1 MRKREGIEPR
11 NCNETVSADML
22 RYMESNTQGAKR
34 QGSTGGS
41 PGSMTV
47 ACHQGR
53 VGNSGDPANSSHAG
67 VGQYNR
73 QTGRK
78 PDGSWEVGCPH
89 SSDEVE

>member
-11 NCNETVSADML
+11 YENQPWMPTFLAMRKAILEEPNARVPEGPSGSETTA
-22 RYMESNTQGAKR
+22 R
-34 QGSTGGS
+34 
-41 PGSMTV
+41 
-47 ACHQGR
+47 HQGR
-53 VGNSGDPANSSHAG
+53 VGNSGDPANSSRVE